1 MEGVLLCTTLP
12 PAISTTSPL
21 VDVILYLNRLSRV
34 TYWWKVVSRAQLKPC
49 VMEKDKWDHLPPTD
63 QRDRPKRQLLRMC
76 QVFMPSSRDLSGL
89 VSLSLYIKF
98 YTCIYVY
105 VYMCIPNN
113 LNHNHNWIDCIIVFS
128 GLDSIP
134 TYRAEKDMVI
144 AIDNPSFDFMWFYY
158 LVIYPIK

>member
-1 MEGVLLCTTLP
+1 
-12 PAISTTSPL
+12 
-21 VDVILYLNRLSRV
+21 
-34 TYWWKVVSRAQLKPC
+34 
-49 VMEKDKWDHLPPTD
+49 
-63 QRDRPKRQLLRMC
+63 
-76 QVFMPSSRDLSGL
+76 
-89 VSLSLYIKF
+89 
-98 YTCIYVY
+98 
-105 VYMCIPNN
+105 MCIPNN